1 MKNQS
6 FFPKASDMRPHNTV
20 IVRTLGIDH
29 PEGRFYRR
37 GREWQRQQVL
47 RHDKFLLSVLEGYN
61 IASSVAYTRQEDY
74 IKVNFWLGGKHT
86 TVLDGFGQ
94 HDHDRPEV
102 FITAGPWDM
111 VKVDLCN
118 RDTQMA
124 AVAVCLKRDFFSLH
138 LGLELDQ
145 LPEPLRSMLIPEERS
160 SYAFHRFAL
169 SSDLLGATRSIL
181 AAPFAVRR
189 EPVYIQ
195 AKAVELMCLLV
206 NHLQSDI
213 RRNRT
218 AGSSLVR
225 RESRLLQARDLLTRR
240 YAEDLTLERV
250 SREVGLNKTA
260 LTSGFRQLFGMSV
273 FDWLQKVRM
282 ERAYELLQDGS
293 DTIGRIAE
301 SVGYP
306 RSCNFSTAFRTYFGC
321 TPQTARKNRL

>member
-6 FFPKASDMRPHNTV
+6 FFPKTSDMRPHNTV
-20 IVRTLGIDH
+20 VVRTLGLDY
-29 PEGRFYRR
+29 PEGRFFRR
-37 GREWQRQQVL
+37 GKEWQRHQVL
-47 RHDKFLLSVLEGYN
+47 RHEGFLLSVLEGYN
-61 IASSVAYTRQEDY
+61 TTPSVGYTHQEDY
-74 IKVNFWLGGKHT
+74 IKINFWLGGKHT

-102 FITAGPWDM
+102 FITAGPSDM
-111 VKVDLCN
+111 VKVDLCS

-124 AVAVCLKRDFFSLH
+124 AVAVCLKRDFFPLH
-138 LGLELDQ
+138 MGVELDQ

-160 SYAFHRFAL
+160 AYAFHRFTL

-181 AAPFAVRR
+181 AAPPAVRR

-206 NHLQSDI
+206 NHLQSDT
-213 RRNRT
+213 RRSPQD
-218 AGSSLVR
+218 GSSLVR
-225 RESRLLQARDLLTRR
+225 RESRLYQARDLLTRE
-240 YAEDLTLERV
+240 YAEDLTLDRV
-250 SREVGLNKTA
+250 SKEVGLSKTT
-260 LTSGFRQLFGMSV
+260 LTQGFRQLFGMSV

-282 ERAYELLQDGS
+282 ERAYTMLQDHS

-306 RSCNFSTAFRTYFGC
+306 RSCNFSTAFHSYFGC
-321 TPQTARKNRL
+321 TPQAARKTRL